1 MYYPGSLLEGND
13 YSPSHSMEKNR
24 HLNILS
30 YASTLIVKSTTR
42 NNILKDRLNQRSK
55 IRFTDISV
63 NFPRPFQSIKM
74 YEDFIL

>member
-1 MYYPGSLLEGND
+1 MIIHL
-13 YSPSHSMEKNR
+13 HAQWKKNQ
-24 HLNILS
+24 HLNILT
-30 YASTLIVKSTTR
+30 YVSTLIVKSIAR
-42 NNILKDRLNQRSK
+42 SNILKDKLNQRSK